1 MFIYP
6 LNFMSFHV
14 FTIGIHSSPTSNCAA
29 CASDSHMLHSG
40 HSLVHSRGP
49 VIICV
54 GEWGGGRNHGG
65 GGAGKTRGGSK
76 EEDLIPTQCNVTND
90 KPIYIENQSCVS

>member
-54 GEWGGGRNHGG
+54 GEWGGGEKSWGG
-65 GGAGKTRGGSK
+65 GRPNFFKDNGWVKRRRFNSNTK
-76 EEDLIPTQCNVTND
+76 QCD
-90 KPIYIENQSCVS
+90 K